1 MTTETEEPEIRRIPR
16 SRAGQR
22 LDRAL
27 ADLFPEYSRT
37 RLQDWLKAGHL
48 HVDGMSPA
56 PRTRVEGGESV
67 ILDAG
72 IARAVD
78 PTLDAGPEAI
88 DFDIVH
94 EDDAIIIVNKPA
106 GLVVHPAAG
115 HRGGT
120 LQNGLL
126 HYDPSLGA
134 VPRAGIVHRLD
145 KDTTGL
151 MVVARTLAAHNRLV
165 MQLHDRAILR
175 EYHAIV
181 VGVPVAG
188 DTIDAPIGRHPRDRQ
203 RQAVVRQG
211 GKSAVTHFR
220 VERKYRAHAHVRCRL
235 ESGRTHQIRVH
246 MAHAG
251 LPLVGDPMYGGR
263 QRLPKSPDARLQEA
277 LRAMRRQALH
287 AARLELAHP
296 ENGDWVG
303 WDAPLPDDFRAVLD
317 ALEADLEAHV

>member
-1 MTTETEEPEIRRIPR
+1 MTETEEPDIRRIPR
-16 SRAGQR
+16 SLAGTR
-22 LDRAL
+22 LDRAI

-37 RLQDWLKAGHL
+37 RLQEWLKAGHL
-48 HVDGMSPA
+48 QVDGMSPA
-56 PRTRVEGGESV
+56 PRTRVAGGESV
-67 ILDAG
+67 VLDAG
-72 IARAVD
+72 VAEIVD
-78 PTLDAGPEAI
+78 PTLDAAAEDVA
-88 DFDIVH
+88 FDIVH
-94 EDDAIIIVNKPA
+94 EDESIIVVNKPA

-126 HYDPSLGA
+126 HYDAALGA

-181 VGVPVAG
+181 AGVPVAG

-203 RQAVVRQG
+203 RQAVVKSG
-211 GKSAVTHFR
+211 GKPAVTHYR
-220 VERKYRAHAHVRCRL
+220 VERKFRAHAHIRCRL

-246 MAHAG
+246 MAHVG

-263 QRLPKSPDARLQEA
+263 PRWPKSPHPRLQEA
-277 LRAMRRQALH
+277 LQNMRRQALH
-287 AARLELAHP
+287 AARLEFAHP
-296 ENGDWVG
+296 ETGDWVG
-303 WDAPLPDDFRAVLD
+303 WNAPLPDDFQGVLD
-317 ALEADLEAHV
+317 ALEADLEACV